1 MRFSEIPVST
11 DLTDSPAVEPRS
23 EEPNQETV
31 VGRGNPE
38 APEKVE
44 RKSKDDSDQKGTGA
58 ERERAG
64 RLIEHIGTE
73 FDRLRKVGRSTA
85 WASFRNL
92 VAKNGSLLIMTGTV
106 TFDQW
111 VKTLK
116 EIDGELAKGDGGS
129 NESPG
134 DVLATWL
141 TEEDKPKRAKKAKAE
156 VTQ

>member
-1 MRFSEIPVST
+1 MRFSETPVSD
-11 DLTDSPAVEPRS
+11 DLTTTCPSATRSTEAETTAPDGRTDSGPQPKS
-23 EEPNQETV
+23 ERE
-31 VGRGNPE
+31 
-38 APEKVE
+38 
-44 RKSKDDSDQKGTGA
+44 SKTDSTQTATSA

-64 RLIEHIGTE
+64 RLINDIGAE
-73 FDRLRKVGRSTA
+73 FDRLRKIGRSTA
-85 WASFRNL
+85 WASFRNM

-134 DVLATWL
+134 DVLAKWL
-141 TEEDKPKRAKKAKAE
+141 TEEDKPKKRSKA